1 MILTKVPKP
10 KKGWVYVRAL
20 QEKEDKTAGGIFLPS
35 QAKEMQMYSRA
46 IVTAVGANTREYDME
61 CQVGDE
67 IIMNAKFLDL
77 SNRMISVNGDPAF
90 LLREETDVIGWV
102 HEQDRLVRP
111 NPTPIAP
118 KEKKIVL

>member
-20 QEKEDKTAGGIFLPS
+20 KEQEDKTAGGIIMPH

-46 IVTAVGANTREYDME
+46 LVTAVGDNTREYDME
-61 CQVGDE
+61 CKVGDE
-67 IIMNAKFLDL
+67 VIMNAKFLDL

-111 NPTPIAP
+111 NPTPTVP
-118 KEKKIVL
+118 KEKKIVF

>member
-20 QEKEDKTAGGIFLPS
+20 KEQEGKTAGGIIMPH

-46 IVTAVGANTREYDME
+46 LVTAVGDNTREYDME
-61 CQVGDE
+61 CKVEDE
-67 IIMNAKFLDL
+67 VIMNAKFLDL
-77 SNRMISVNGDPAF
+77 SHRMISVNGDPAF

-111 NPTPIAP
+111 NPTPISP

>member
-20 QEKEDKTAGGIFLPS
+20 KEQEGKTAGGIIMPH

-46 IVTAVGANTREYDME
+46 LVTAVGDNTREYDME
-61 CQVGDE
+61 CKVGDE
-67 IIMNAKFLDL
+67 VIMNAKFLDL